1 MPPSKD
7 PCWWSRGCQM
17 PSPSIPISSQ
27 GPGVQHSSNQPSVG
41 TWGYVKKYPRSF
53 ISTRHRIIQYNIWSL
68 EIGFSCSHCL
78 VLLVLMDRLQ
88 AVLWTDDYWVSL
100 VKLIKE
106 GSQGIFPKCV
116 LWAQDFL
123 ALSLWIGV
131 KCHEEIS
138 CYSHSLGSSHILNSS
153 AAAFWTDVSPKKPP
167 TNIYEKQDFGVL
179 WEKFPSDEYN

>member
-1 MPPSKD
+1 MEQRVPDALSFNPHQFTGPRCAAQQQSTINGYL
-7 PCWWSRGCQM
+7 RICQK
-17 PSPSIPISSQ
+17 
-27 GPGVQHSSNQPSVG
+27 VQC
-41 TWGYVKKYPRSF
+41 PRSF
-53 ISTRHRIIQYNIWSL
+53 ISTRRRIIQYNIWSL

-153 AAAFWTDVSPKKPP
+153 AAAF
-167 TNIYEKQDFGVL
+167 
-179 WEKFPSDEYN
+179 